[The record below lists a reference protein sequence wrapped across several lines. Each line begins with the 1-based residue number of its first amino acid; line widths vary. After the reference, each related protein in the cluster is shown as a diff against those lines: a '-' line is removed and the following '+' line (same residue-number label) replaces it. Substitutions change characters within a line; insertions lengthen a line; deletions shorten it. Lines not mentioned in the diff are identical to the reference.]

1 MRHAALTARAEAFP
15 LGFGILTRRGLL
27 AWRNAVTRATA
38 AARPAPRHPSTAA
51 ATVSTTAAVTAELI
65 DALAGLALTGT

>member
-15 LGFGILTRRGLL
+15 LGFGVLTRRGVL
-27 AWRNAVTRATA
+27 AWRAAVSRLA
-38 AARPAPRHPSTAA
+38 AVAPAPRRPAQ
-51 ATVSTTAAVTAELI
+51 ATMAPLPVALTAELV